1 MLLPC
6 LSHACHVCV
15 HLLQLSLKSELE
27 AGWALRAGQQATAL
41 KEAQA
46 KVAALEKSLQ
56 QVCTAMGHG
65 CDNNPKCKP
74 TNFVCVM

>member
-1 MLLPC
+1 MPR
-6 LSHACHVCV
+6 VV
-15 HLLQLSLKSELE
+15 LQLNLKSELE

-56 QVCTAMGHG
+56 QVGRTMH
-65 CDNNPKCKP
+65 
-74 TNFVCVM
+74 TRF

>member
-1 MLLPC
+1 MC
-6 LSHACHVCV
+6 LAWW
-15 HLLQLSLKSELE
+15 LQLSLKSELE

-56 QVCTAMGHG
+56 QVRPFSTTTYTHTSSAAG
-65 CDNNPKCKP
+65 
-74 TNFVCVM
+74 